1 MAFYSEFKNLTTGL
15 YVVSPGEFAAA
26 TIGTKFQR
34 LEGQVYIK
42 NADGQLDIAE
52 AIPNLVIF
60 DVNDTQIFP

>member
-1 MAFYSEFKNLTTGL
+1 MAFYHEFKNLTTGQD
-15 YVVSPGEFAAA
+15 VTSADEFAAA
-26 TIGTKFQR
+26 SVGTKFQR

-52 AIPNLVIF
+52 AIPNLVIY